1 MADNLITTGIRITG
15 DNADAIAALRQT
27 TVEAQR
33 MAGQVSS
40 SSKAFGSSFITAA
53 QDIKAANAQTLG
65 AIRGVLGQVGL
76 VAGAGIAAGKALE
89 GSINLVNTALED
101 GADRARKFA
110 TAIQNVSADNLKK
123 TGDEIARLKNLLA
136 EAESNGFNAAGVFLG
151 ADDGARFGDT
161 TAKIREQIE
170 ELERLQKVQAAG
182 IARQKFD
189 NEKNEADKAAKEK
202 GDKERE
208 ENKRTTE
215 QLSRDRDALLLETL
229 DNEER
234 VREEGQQRLREAYS
248 KLDSARTDEQKR
260 LAQEVIDLE
269 YERLDRAY
277 SELRA
282 KKFKEEQEAQ
292 KKLQDDEKKHLK
304 EVKDIRLQTEREVAA
319 LREDLE
325 RGFSRTDL
333 TFYQNDEVLSELRRN
348 TRATER
354 LGF

>member
-1 MADNLITTGIRITG
+1 MAS
-15 DNADAIAALRQT
+15 Q
-27 TVEAQR
+27 
-33 MAGQVSS
+33 AGSAGRS
-40 SSKAFGSSFITAA
+40 LGSSFADSAKQIKDSNSAA
-53 QDIKAANAQTLG
+53 IGTF
-65 AIRGVLGQVGL
+65 RGLLGQVAAVGAT
-76 VAGAGIAAGKALE
+76 AGTFYAVGRSIRE
-89 GSINLVNTALED
+89 GVNTALEE
-101 GADRARKFA
+101 GTDRARQFA
-110 TAIQNVSADNLKK
+110 TGLQGVSPDNLKK
-123 TGDEIARLKNLLA
+123 TTDELERLRNLLA
-136 EAESNGFNAAGVFLG
+136 EAESGNLWDKGMVALGVRNGAA
-151 ADDGARFGDT
+151 FGDT
-161 TAKIREQIE
+161 ASKLKEQAD
-170 ELERLQKVQAAG
+170 ELERLQTVQG
-182 IARQKFD
+182 QGVRKQKFQGEQAEA
-189 NEKNEADKAAKEK
+189 EKAAKDKAATEQ
-202 GDKERE
+202 E

-215 QLSRDRDALLLETL
+215 QLQRDRDAVLLDTL
-229 DNEER
+229 DNEDR
-234 VREEGQQRLREAYS
+234 IREEGQQRLREAYS

-277 SELRA
+277 SELTANR
-282 KKFKEEQEAQ
+282 FKDQQEAQ